1 MKNINTYLKW
11 RWIMVTGTY
20 VQRVLIICCFVVS
33 IIALQGASLTVF
45 AGDYPDGNITV
56 IVHVSPGGGTDT
68 MARTVWKHAERLS
81 GTHFV
86 VENHKGAGGQIGYTK
101 LATSKPDGYTLG
113 TITTLSIVTHELTRK
128 GVVYSLKKSFRPIG
142 RVVLDPSVVVVRA
155 DSPFKTL
162 QDLISAAKEK
172 PGKLNWGGTFLYG
185 AHHVHY
191 IMFKRATGAEL
202 QYIPFDGAAEA
213 RAALLGG
220 HIDVGS
226 GGVSEYAQLV
236 KEGKARIL
244 VVGGEKRY
252 PALPEVP
259 VYADLGYDVQIGSNR
274 GFAVPT
280 GTPDD
285 RIKWLEDLLAKVMK
299 DPKFLE
305 EAKKVG
311 IADTFAYLPGDK
323 FYTYLTKLQDLM
335 REILPKDKLVQ

>member
-1 MKNINTYLKW
+1 VLKATNF
-11 RWIMVTGTY
+11 RKSFAASCVALSMLFLGIVTTS
-20 VQRVLIICCFVVS
+20 Q
-33 IIALQGASLTVF
+33 AE
-45 AGDYPDGNITV
+45 DYPDKNITV
-56 IVHVSPGGGTDT
+56 SLHVSPGGGTDT

-81 GTHFV
+81 GTHFI

-101 LATSKPDGYTLG
+101 LATAKPDGYTLG
-113 TITTLSIVTHELTRK
+113 AVTTLSIVTHELTRK
-128 GVVYSLKKSFRPIG
+128 GVIYSLKDNFTPIG

-155 DSPFKTL
+155 DSPYQTL
-162 QDLISAAKEK
+162 KELIAAAKEK
-172 PGKLNWGGTFLYG
+172 PGSLNWGGTFLYG

-236 KEGKARIL
+236 KEGKVRIL
-244 VVGGEKRY
+244 VVGGESRY
-252 PALPEVP
+252 PALPDVP

-274 GFAVPT
+274 GFAVPK

-285 RIKWLEDLLAKVMK
+285 RTAWLEDLLAKVVK
-299 DPKFLE
+299 DPEFLA

-311 IADTFAYLPGDK
+311 FADTIAYMPGDK
-323 FYTYLTKLQDLM
+323 FYDYLIKLQNLM
-335 REILPKDKLVQ
+335 KEILPKDKLVK

>member
-1 MKNINTYLKW
+1 MLCLGIT
-11 RWIMVTGTY
+11 IT
-20 VQRVLIICCFVVS
+20 VQ
-33 IIALQGASLTVF
+33 
-45 AGDYPDGNITV
+45 AGDYPDKNITV
-56 IVHVSPGGGTDT
+56 SLHVSPGGGTDT

-113 TITTLSIVTHELTRK
+113 AITTLSIVTHELTRK
-128 GVVYSLKKSFRPIG
+128 GVIYSLKDNFRPIG

-162 QDLISAAKEK
+162 GDLIDAAKAK
-172 PGKLNWGGTFLYG
+172 PGGLNWGGTFLYG

-202 QYIPFDGAAEA
+202 QYIPFDGAAES

-244 VVGGEKRY
+244 VVGGETRY
-252 PALPEVP
+252 PALPDVP
-259 VYADLGYDVQIGSNR
+259 VYSDLGYDVQIGSNR
-274 GFAVPT
+274 GFAVPK
-280 GTPDD
+280 GTPED
-285 RIKWLEDLLAKVMK
+285 RTAWLEDLLAKVVK
-299 DPKFLE
+299 DPQFLE
-305 EAKKVG
+305 EAKKIG
-311 IADTFAYLPGDK
+311 LADTLSYLPGEK
-323 FYTYLTKLQDLM
+323 FYTYLTNLQNLM
-335 REILPKDKLVQ
+335 KEILPKEKLVK

>member
-1 MKNINTYLKW
+1 MGAKSF
-11 RWIMVTGTY
+11 
-20 VQRVLIICCFVVS
+20 VQKMFFICCLVVS
-33 IIALQGASLTVF
+33 LVAFGGTKQF
-45 AGDYPDGNITV
+45 ATAAEYPDKDLKV
-56 IVHVSPGGGTDT
+56 SLHVSPGGGTDT

-81 GTHFV
+81 GHHFV
-86 VENHKGAGGQIGYTK
+86 IENHSGAGGQIGYTK

-128 GVVYSLKKSFRPIG
+128 GVVYSLKESFQPIG
-142 RVVLDPSVVVVRA
+142 RVILDPSVVVVRA
-155 DSPFKTL
+155 DSPYKTL
-162 QDLISAAKEK
+162 EEVIAAAKEQ
-172 PGKLNWGGTFLYG
+172 PGNLNWGGTFLYG

-226 GGVSEYAQLV
+226 GGVSEYAQLA
-236 KEGKARIL
+236 KEGKVRIL
-244 VVGGEKRY
+244 VVGGEQRY

-259 VYADLGYDVQIGSNR
+259 VYEDLGYDVQIGSNR

-280 GTPDD
+280 GTPEE
-285 RIKWLEDLLAKVMK
+285 RAKWLEDLLAKVVK
-299 DPKFLE
+299 DPEFLKD
-305 EAKKVG
+305 AKQVG
-311 IADTFAYLPGDK
+311 IADTLAYMPGEK
-323 FYTYLTKLQDLM
+323 FKTYLTKLQDLM